1 MRKLILLK
9 SGNAELC
16 LVTWK
21 DAYDTAVTKAS
32 WSCVLQYSGAH
43 SHSYT
48 RNVAGLPFSR
58 VKNRSNEKMLA
69 FLNLELWTVQ
79 ENKQYGKTFVLELW
93 LTILLMISIEN
104 LKWKQCPRNKQ
115 KPKLLL
121 GASEGHRKKY
131 DKLLFTFE
139 ASSRFCLQRLKIRK
153 CIFAQIFIL
162 KKFWIICKN
171 KCFQKVYEKLVR
183 PYPSYLSHG
192 FGSTT
197 EQYTWLWDCVLSQ
210 NLHPTVLKRICHL
223 RHMILEKTVLLL
235 FF

>member
-21 DAYDTAVTKAS
+21 DAYDIAVTKAS

-48 RNVAGLPFSR
+48 RNVTGLPFPR
-58 VKNRSNEKMLA
+58 VKNGSNEMMLA

-121 GASEGHRKKY
+121 GASEGHRKKIW
-131 DKLLFTFE
+131 LVIVFFWSIFQVLFT
-139 ASSRFCLQRLKIRK
+139 KT
-153 CIFAQIFIL
+153 
-162 KKFWIICKN
+162 KN
-171 KCFQKVYEKLVR
+171 KKMHFCSNIYPEKVL
-183 PYPSYLSHG
+183 
-192 FGSTT
+192 
-197 EQYTWLWDCVLSQ
+197 D
-210 NLHPTVLKRICHL
+210 NLQ
-223 RHMILEKTVLLL
+223 E
-235 FF
+235 